1 MLSSISRPKGNQ
13 SIKFGQLIEY
23 NKKNILIV
31 RLWRKW
37 GRGDWFQTSFCF
49 FKNALYKVKA
59 NGLDQLSFNIF
70 R

>member
-37 GRGDWFQTSFCF
+37 GRETGSRPLFAFL
-49 FKNALYKVKA
+49 KMLYIK
-59 NGLDQLSFNIF
+59 
-70 R
+70 